1 MMEEQQIRHLSW
13 RHWIVAI
20 LVIAGLLM
28 IIGRL
33 YQLQILENEKYLNE
47 ALNNRFTSSTVN
59 APRGLITDATGYP
72 LAISKDT
79 WDVYIDRY
87 QWSERV
93 KANESASV
101 IATLL
106 ELDHAEVYR
115 NGTISTFGDYLIY
128 RDLDYKTGLSIIDQ
142 NLWGVRLIP
151 STVRQ
156 YPEGILGKQIIGEI
170 GTDKHGLWGVESDFD
185 HILRGQPGLLTF
197 ENDALG
203 RPIAF
208 TSPSLAINPVSGSE
222 IQLTIDRFIQSI
234 AEREL
239 KIALERYKASG
250 GSILI
255 MDPKTGAILAM
266 TSAHVSE
273 INDPK
278 EKNLSPKYIKNR
290 TITDL
295 YEPGSVL
302 KTLTTATAIDLNLVD
317 INTTYEDTGSVN
329 VDGTIIR
336 NWDFKSH
343 GKVTVREYLQKSL
356 NTGAVWLATEIGKDS
371 FYSYFKNFGLG
382 HITHLGLSGE
392 ASGLMRTP
400 SEKDWYSVDLAAN
413 SYGQG
418 LSATPLQVLTAVNS
432 FANGGKL
439 MRPYIVSKIIT
450 ENEIR
455 EYRPVLVRQVIKE
468 KTAET
473 MGRLMRDVVHGTTYH
488 GARLKEHTVAGK
500 TGTTIV
506 SSDSGYDFNTTIAS
520 FAGFVPYELP
530 IVSILV
536 KIDTPEGDLRLGG
549 QVAAPVF
556 AIVAKEIMTYKQ
568 IPSSYDLVATNEN

>member
-1 MMEEQQIRHLSW
+1 MVEQRTKHLSW

-20 LVIAGLLM
+20 LVIAGLLT

-33 YQLQILENEKYLNE
+33 YQLQILENERYLND
-47 ALNNRFTSSTVN
+47 AFNNRFTSSSIS

-87 QWSERV
+87 QWSDKE
-93 KANESASV
+93 KASESAYK
-101 IATLL
+101 IAAFLGL
-106 ELDHAEVYR
+106 EHDEIFR
-115 NGTISTFGDYLIY
+115 NGTISTSGDYLIY
-128 RDLDYKTGLSIIDQ
+128 RDLDYQIGQFIIDQ
-142 NLWGVRLIP
+142 NLWGIRLIP
-151 STVRQ
+151 STIRQ
-156 YPEGILGKQIIGEI
+156 YPEGTLGKQIIGEI
-170 GTDKHGLWGVESDFD
+170 GTDKHGLWGIESDFD
-185 HILRGQPGLLTF
+185 HILRGQTGLLTF

-208 TSPSLAINPVSGSE
+208 TFTSLDISPIPGSE

-239 KIALERYKASG
+239 EKAIERYEASG
-250 GSILI
+250 GSILV
-255 MDPKTGAILAM
+255 MDPRTGAVLAM
-266 TSAHVSE
+266 ASAHVNDIDNSE
-273 INDPK
+273 GKKSLPD
-278 EKNLSPKYIKNR
+278 YIKNR

-302 KTLTTATAIDLNLVD
+302 KTLTTATAIDLDLVD
-317 INTTYEDTGSVN
+317 INTTYEDKGSVN

-336 NWDFKSH
+336 NWDFQSH
-343 GKVTVREYLQKSL
+343 GEVTVREYLQKSL

-382 HITHLGLSGE
+382 NLTHLGLSGE

-400 SEKDWYSVDLAAN
+400 SEKNWYSVDLAAN

-418 LSATPLQVLTAVNS
+418 LSATPLQVLTAINS

-439 MRPYIVSKIIT
+439 MRPYIISRITT

-455 EYRPVLVRQVIKE
+455 EYQPVLVRQVIRE
-468 KTAET
+468 KTAQT
-473 MGRLMRDVVHGTTYH
+473 MGQLMRDVVHGTTYH

-500 TGTTIV
+500 TGTTII
-506 SSDSGYDFNTTIAS
+506 STESGYDFNTTIAS

-530 IVSILV
+530 VVSILV

-556 AIVAKEIMTYKQ
+556 AKVAKEIMTYKQ
-568 IPSSYDLVATNEN
+568 IPSSYNLVATNEN

>member
-1 MMEEQQIRHLSW
+1 MAEHPIKHLSW
-13 RHWIVAI
+13 RHWVVAI
-20 LVIAGLLM
+20 LVIAGLLT
-28 IIGRL
+28 IVGRL
-33 YQLQILENEKYLNE
+33 YQLQILENERYLNE
-47 ALNNRFTSSTVN
+47 AFNNRFTSSTVS

-87 QWSERV
+87 QWSDRE
-93 KANESASV
+93 KANESAYKIS
-101 IATLL
+101 TFLG
-106 ELDHAEVYR
+106 LDHDEIFQ

-128 RDLDYKTGLSIIDQ
+128 RDLDYKAGQFIIEQD
-142 NLWGVRLIP
+142 LWGIRLIP

-208 TSPSLAINPVSGSE
+208 TSTSLDISPVPGSE

-234 AEREL
+234 AEKEL
-239 KIALERYKASG
+239 ENAVERYKASG
-250 GSILI
+250 GSILV
-255 MDPKTGAILAM
+255 MNPRTGAILAM
-266 TSAHVSE
+266 ASAHVNE
-273 INDPK
+273 IDNSDRK
-278 EKNLSPKYIKNR
+278 ESLPNYIKNR

-302 KTLTTATAIDLNLVD
+302 KTLTTATAIDLDLVNID
-317 INTTYEDTGSVN
+317 TTYEDTGSVN
-329 VDGTIIR
+329 IDGTIIR
-336 NWDFKSH
+336 NWDFQSH

-371 FYSYFKNFGLG
+371 FYSYFENFGLG
-382 HITHLGLSGE
+382 SPTHLGLSGE

-400 SEKDWYSVDLAAN
+400 SKKDWYRVDLAAN

-418 LSATPLQVLTAVNS
+418 LSATPLQVLTAINS
-432 FANGGKL
+432 FANDGKL

-455 EYRPVLVRQVIKE
+455 EYQPVLVRQVVKE
-468 KTAET
+468 KTAKT

-506 SSDSGYDFNTTIAS
+506 SSDSGYDFNTTIAT

-556 AIVAKEIMTYKQ
+556 AKVAKEIMNYKQ